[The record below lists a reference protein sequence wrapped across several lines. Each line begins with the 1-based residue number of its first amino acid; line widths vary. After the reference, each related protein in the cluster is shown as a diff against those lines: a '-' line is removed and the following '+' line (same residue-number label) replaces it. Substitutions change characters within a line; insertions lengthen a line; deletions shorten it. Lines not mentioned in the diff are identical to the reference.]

1 MIRID
6 EIGQILKKQD
16 NIFILTHQYPDGDTL
31 GSACALCLAL
41 QSLGKNAKILNNDTI
56 PSKYRYL
63 FDGIKEQEFSPEY
76 LVSVDVADCQ
86 LLGENLSM
94 YGNKVDLCIDH
105 HGSNVQYAKES
116 FINSDAAATAEII
129 YDLIRVLRIEINQ
142 KIASCIYTGISTDTG
157 CFKYANVTPK
167 THLIAADL
175 LKTGIDAAKINRLM
189 FDKKSRQRIELE
201 KLVMGTME
209 FFFDSRCAFIYITN
223 EMCKQAGVSEEDL
236 DGLASIP
243 RKVDGVI
250 AGATFREKQSG
261 IFKISLRVDG
271 TLDASAIC
279 AKFGGGG
286 HKAAAGCVIGGGLT
300 TAKQQI
306 LEAIKAEMDQTV

>member
-1 MIRID
+1 MRID
-6 EIGQILKKQD
+6 EIAQILKKQD

-31 GSACALCLAL
+31 GSACALCMAL
-41 QSLGKNAKILNNDTI
+41 QSLGKDAKILNNDTV
-56 PSKYRYL
+56 PAKYRYL
-63 FDGIKEQEFSPEY
+63 FDGVQEQEFSPVY

-94 YGNKVDLCIDH
+94 YGDKVDLCIDH

-116 FINSDAAATAEII
+116 FIDSDAAATAEII
-129 YDLIRVLRIEINQ
+129 YDLIRVLQIEIDQ

-157 CFKYANVTPK
+157 CFNYANVTPK

-209 FFFDSRCAFIYITN
+209 FFFDSRCAFIYVTN
-223 EMCKQAGVSEEDL
+223 EMCKQVGASEEDL

-250 AGATFREKQSG
+250 VGVTLREKQSG
-261 IFKISLRVDG
+261 IFKISLRVDD

-279 AKFGGGG
+279 AKFSGGG
-286 HKAAAGCVIGGGLT
+286 HRAAAGCTIGGGLT
-300 TAKQQI
+300 VAKQQI
-306 LEAIKAEMDQTV
+306 LEAIKAEMDQTI